1 MIDISKLEES
11 DKGRWVQFIK
21 YYGDDAKA
29 LGKIKS
35 WNNKYIF
42 VVFQCDR
49 EWKNYADYIGEA
61 VDPSRLEFV
70 DKESL

>member
-1 MIDISKLEES
+1 MIDVTKLEES
-11 DKGRWVQFIK
+11 DIGRWVQLIK
-21 YYGDDAKA
+21 YYGDTARA

-42 VVFQCDR
+42 VVFKCDGQ
-49 EWKNYADYIGEA
+49 WANYADYTGEA

-70 DKESL
+70 DKEKC